1 MEKRTHEPLSRPAE
15 VASSGRIDVQ
25 AYCVP
30 PAWQALPMASAPL
43 FRGFMAWSVPAAL
56 EMMDRQG
63 IAIAVLSMVFRSEFE
78 QPLCGPAFLMLA
90 GGTSPSAPG
99 AC

>member
-1 MEKRTHEPLSRPAE
+1 
-15 VASSGRIDVQ
+15 
-25 AYCVP
+25 
-30 PAWQALPMASAPL
+30 
-43 FRGFMAWSVPAAL
+43 
-56 EMMDRQG
+56 MMDRQG